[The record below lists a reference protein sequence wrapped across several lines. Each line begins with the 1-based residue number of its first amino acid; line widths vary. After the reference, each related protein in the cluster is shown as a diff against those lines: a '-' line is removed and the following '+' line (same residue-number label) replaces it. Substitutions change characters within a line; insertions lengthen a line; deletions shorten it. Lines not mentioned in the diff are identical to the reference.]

1 MKRVGKEL
9 MLRLLFE
16 ILTFFSISKLGRMKE
31 RERQRERRKT
41 KERGRRRRR
50 IRRKIMRER
59 VGKELEWI

>member
-16 ILTFFSISKLGRMKE
+16 ILTFFSTSKLGRMKE
-31 RERQRERRKT
+31 REKKERRK
-41 KERGRRRRR
+41 KEVEERRRR
-50 IRRKIMRER
+50 RRKIMRER